1 MIFKKYI
8 PMKKP
13 IFFRLIIYILIV
25 ILFRVEYL
33 VVAFSLGFGSG
44 SGHMWMELILYGVFF
59 LIERFFILGFPSFHK
74 PGKKIFRTE
83 NCIFPHTYIL
93 HITSYLFLLGG
104 IEIKNFAS

>member
-44 SGHMWMELILYGVFF
+44 SGHMWMELMLDGVFF
-59 LIERFFILGFPSFHK
+59 LLNVFSYWVFLHFINPEKKYLELKIVSFLTL
-74 PGKKIFRTE
+74 IF
-83 NCIFPHTYIL
+83 YIL
-93 HITSYLFLLGG
+93 HFIYFYW
-104 IEIKNFAS
+104 EA